1 MIHIFV
7 VVAVFSSVVC
17 SLRLGDIECSAE
29 LLSITEGGDG
39 VDGGRVTWG
48 LSLFC
53 DDSIP
58 RIRAAGRQER
68 ISALRD

>member
-39 VDGGRVTWG
+39 VDGGRSHGDSACFVMTPFPGSG
-48 LSLFC
+48 LQVVKKGFQL
-53 DDSIP
+53 
-58 RIRAAGRQER
+58 
-68 ISALRD
+68 